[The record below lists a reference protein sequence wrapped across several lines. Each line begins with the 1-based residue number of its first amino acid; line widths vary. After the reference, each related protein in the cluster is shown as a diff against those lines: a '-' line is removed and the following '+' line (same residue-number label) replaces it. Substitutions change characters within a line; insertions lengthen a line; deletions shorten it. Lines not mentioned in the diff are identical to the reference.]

1 MQKTLQRMKFP
12 ENKVIYIQYVFTKK
26 PQKSEARKKNQPGK
40 TNKQTTTT
48 AAATA
53 AAKATTSKKTTTKTA
68 TTKKLIPSQPNPFFQ
83 RIFHK

>member
-1 MQKTLQRMKFP
+1 MKFP

-53 AAKATTSKKTTTKTA
+53 AAKATTSKKTTTK
-68 TTKKLIPSQPNPFFQ
+68 KLIPSQPNPFFQ